1 MSLVENVNS
10 AIKSAMLSK
19 DDVRLRGLRAIKAA
33 IQLALTEPGAGKDL
47 GEDKEIQILQ
57 KLLKQRKDS
66 IAIFEQQNRT
76 DLASKELEEVQ
87 VIQEFLPEQMNEA
100 DLTAAIETIVS
111 ELGASGPKD
120 MGKVIGAANKAF
132 AGKAEGSLIAQIVKK
147 LLSAG

>member
-47 GEDKEIQILQ
+47 GEEKEIQILQ

-66 IAIFEQQNRT
+66 ITIFEQQNRA
-76 DLASKELEEVQ
+76 DLSAKELEEVQ
-87 VIQEFLPEQMNEA
+87 VIQEFLPAQMNE
-100 DLTAAIETIVS
+100 DELTKAIQLIIQES
-111 ELGASGPKD
+111 GASGIKE
-120 MGKVIGAANKAF
+120 MGKVIGLANKAF

-147 LLSAG
+147 LLSE